1 MVNRSYFKVNEL
13 KRVKII
19 SEVLTLLPSVV
30 VIISTKFQRHAFL
43 HYSINLVIPDYLLC
57 FA

>member
-19 SEVLTLLPSVV
+19 SEVLTLLPGVV
-30 VIISTKFQRHAFL
+30 VIISTKFQRHFCTIA
-43 HYSINLVIPDYLLC
+43 ST
-57 FA
+57 